1 MLCVRHNC
9 STQDVIL
16 DKLMRTKS
24 VTGLFNYHIG
34 IHVSLCNM
42 KQKQVL
48 TFSSFFTY
56 LQKLWL
62 QLLREH
68 GSSIL
73 HPLHTDWV
81 IITQKQDIQPI
92 AYHMGQS
99 RRFTRRSS
107 ACFVLLH
114 STRSTFDAIFP
125 AQLVSHQIPHSGS
138 YFWFPTGVTMTSFRR
153 NVMIRFLYHHC
164 DAGWPTFRS
173 LTIVPTTRKDDI
185 WRRRWKW

>member
-9 STQDVIL
+9 SIQDVNL

-125 AQLVSHQIPHSGS
+125 AQLGFPPDSPFRILFLVPDRCDYDIIPKECNDSLSLPSLWRWLTH
-138 YFWFPTGVTMTSFRR
+138 FSFTHNRAYDKEGR
-153 NVMIRFLYHHC
+153 H
-164 DAGWPTFRS
+164 
-173 LTIVPTTRKDDI
+173 LT
-185 WRRRWKW
+185 